1 MHLTEFATLG
11 ALSGLFAAGGAELLG
26 WVLALRVLEIPYHP
40 GVMIW
45 LVGTGG
51 GMVAV
56 TLAGWLATR
65 HVAQIPPLRVL
76 QSV

>member
-1 MHLTEFATLG
+1 
-11 ALSGLFAAGGAELLG
+11 
-26 WVLALRVLEIPYHP
+26 
-40 GVMIW
+40 MIW

-51 GMVAV
+51 GMITV

-65 HVAQIPPLRVL
+65 HVAQMPPLRVL